1 MLLNLPA
8 AIRISLTHAW
18 APEHWPAAMI
28 FAEMARMLNPEP
40 AVFIPGKYDTNGKWM
55 DGWESRRKRVNGHDW
70 CVLKLGRAG
79 ILKGVDID
87 TSHFTGNYPP
97 AAAIEGAFLASGE
110 PDDQTVWQEV
120 LPSVNL
126 QGNSHHY
133 HEISSTQVL
142 HTCA

>member
-70 CVLKLGRAG
+70 CVLKLVAPGYLKAS
-79 ILKGVDID
+79 ILIPAISPAITRQPPQLKA
-87 TSHFTGNYPP
+87 HFSPVANRMTRPFGKK
-97 AAAIEGAFLASGE
+97 
-110 PDDQTVWQEV
+110 
-120 LPSVNL
+120 
-126 QGNSHHY
+126 
-133 HEISSTQVL
+133 
-142 HTCA
+142 CCRR